1 MMKRKTKFGL
11 ILLGLLVVIQFFPTT
26 KNQSVKILDT
36 DFIKIY
42 NPPKNVSL
50 LLKTSCYDCHSNNT
64 IYPWYNKVQP
74 VARFLQ
80 HHINEA
86 KHKLNFSEFAKYTVK
101 RKKHKLDECIDEVKE
116 DEMPLTSYPQ
126 DLTALY
132 LQTVN

>member
-1 MMKRKTKFGL
+1 
-11 ILLGLLVVIQFFPTT
+11 
-26 KNQSVKILDT
+26 LDT

-101 RKKHKLDECIDEVKE
+101 CKKHKLDECIDEVKE